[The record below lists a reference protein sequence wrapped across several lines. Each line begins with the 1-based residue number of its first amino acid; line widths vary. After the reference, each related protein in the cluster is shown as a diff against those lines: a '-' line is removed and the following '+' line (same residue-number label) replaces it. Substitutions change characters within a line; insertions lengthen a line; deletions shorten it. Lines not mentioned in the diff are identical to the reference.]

1 MTAPPAARR
10 RTPRLGAACALAVA
24 AVLLGCPGGTGR
36 ADQAAKSL
44 AKYDKNVDDAIDRA
58 LKFIAGRQLKNGS
71 FHSTGMPGN
80 TAVTSLSVMA
90 FLSKG
95 HTPGAGPY
103 GQAINRGIDYIL
115 ASQMDNGMLIGKT
128 GHSHG
133 PMYAHC
139 TSTLML
145 SEVSGMVDP
154 PRQKEIDRVLSKAL
168 KVILAAQKIPK
179 AGVHKGGWR
188 YTLTS
193 ADSDISCT
201 GWALM
206 SLRSARNNGAPVP
219 KEAIDNA
226 VKYILGLRCSD
237 GGFGYSGPSS
247 PGLARTGTGLLCLE
261 LCGQHGHKATTG
273 AGEWILAHLPT
284 SFGAAYFYY
293 GLYYSSQGMFQLGGK
308 YWELWARHMYEMML
322 KFQQKDG
329 SWPPGSTHAAQ
340 AGPCYATAMGV
351 LAMSVSYRQLP
362 IYQR

>member
-1 MTAPPAARR
+1 MTAPVAARR
-10 RTPRLGAACALAVA
+10 RASGARRLCLGALA
-24 AVLLGCPGGTGR
+24 AVLLCCPGGAGR
-36 ADQAAKSL
+36 ADLASKSL
-44 AKYDKNVDDAIDRA
+44 AKYDKRIDAAIDKA
-58 LKFIAGRQLKNGS
+58 LKYLVSRQLKNGS

-90 FLSKG
+90 FLAKG

-103 GQAINRGIDYIL
+103 GKVINKGIDYIL
-115 ASQMDNGMLIGKT
+115 TTQMANGMLIGKT
-128 GHSHG
+128 GRSHG

-139 TSTLML
+139 ASTLML

-154 PRQKEIDRVLSKAL
+154 ARQKRIDRVLGKAL
-168 KVILAAQKIPK
+168 KVTLAAQSIPK

-188 YTLTS
+188 YSLTS
-193 ADSDISCT
+193 SDSDISCT

-206 SLRSARNNGAPVP
+206 SLRSARNNGAPIP
-219 KEAIDNA
+219 KQAIDNA
-226 VKYILGLRCSD
+226 VKYILGLRCTD

-261 LCGQHGHKATTG
+261 LCGRHGHKATTG
-273 AGEWILAHLPT
+273 AGDWILAHMPT
-284 SFGAAYFYY
+284 SFGASYFYY
-293 GLYYSSQGMFQLGGK
+293 ALYYSSQGMFQLGGK

-329 SWPPGSTHAAQ
+329 AWPPGGTSAQ
-340 AGPCYATAMGV
+340 AGPCYSTAMGV